1 MLLHIKGVLD
11 EQRLQEVRG
20 LLAHAEF
27 VDGRLS
33 AGKEANRVKQNEE
46 LSPHSPLRRRLDAC
60 VMSAL
65 VQNPQYQLAVLPSKV
80 ATAFYVRYQAGM
92 GYGFHV
98 DDPVMGP
105 MQGRYR
111 SDVSTTVFL
120 NDPDEYVGG
129 ELVIQ
134 TTFGEQRIKGNAGD
148 AVIYPSGSWHQVAT
162 VTSGVRIVAVTWAQ
176 SLVKSPEQR
185 ELLYQ
190 LAQAR
195 EDLLATQAGSVVCG
209 QVSTVYAN
217 LVRMWS
223 EV

>member
-1 MLLHIKGVLD
+1 MLLQIKGVLD
-11 EQRLQEVRG
+11 DQRLREVQG

-33 AGKEANRVKQNEE
+33 AGKEADRVKQNEE
-46 LSPHSPLRRRLDAC
+46 LSANSPLRRRLDAC

-65 VQNPQYQLAVLPSKV
+65 VQHAEYQLAVLPSKV

-120 NDPDEYVGG
+120 NAPSEYDGG

-134 TTFGEQRIKGNAGD
+134 TPYGEQRVKGEAGD
-148 AVIYPSGSWHQVAT
+148 AVVYPSGSWHQVAE
-162 VTSGVRIVAVTWAQ
+162 VTRGVRVVAVTWAQ

-185 ELLYQ
+185 ALLYQ

-195 EDLLATQAGSVVCG
+195 EGLLASQADAQVCG

-217 LVRMWS
+217 LVRMWT